1 MRKLFLFAITAILI
15 APNAHAEVGV
25 TGGNG
30 LTYSCMLYSI
40 ADSPLSSFIED
51 TSLGTDTTGCT
62 STKFLHWTRRNLQ
75 NASQVSKLYKEY
87 CTACSSKYRL
97 VETTGTSAGCK
108 VTWTYCQPICAG
120 KPCEGKTSWSAHP
133 NASTNHNQTTCVRGS
148 TPSADKC
155 SFRCTSG
162 YYGTSTLLPGGN
174 VEKTEI
180 TCTRC
185 PSYQRYIN
193 STTGYATTAYGTSIA
208 GSNALIT
215 SCYIPSGIYSGD
227 ETGRFLVTGGNC
239 SYKQSI
245 IVNPP
250 VVGN

>member
-25 TGGNG
+25 TGGDG

-40 ADSPLSSFIED
+40 TDSPLSGFSEN

-75 NASQVSKLYKEY
+75 NASQVSRSYKEY
-87 CTACSSKYRL
+87 CTACSSNYRL

-120 KPCEGKTSWSAHP
+120 KPCEGKTSWSDHP
-133 NASTNHNQTTCVRGS
+133 NASTNHNQTRCVRGS
-148 TPSADKC
+148 TPSADEC
-155 SFRCTSG
+155 RFRCTSG
-162 YYGTSTLLPGGN
+162 YYGTNGLLN
-174 VEKTEI
+174 TTEI

-185 PSYQRYIN
+185 PEYPRYAN
-193 STTGYATTAYGTSIA
+193 SAAENPRPAYGASTA
-208 GSNALIT
+208 GSNSSIT
-215 SCYIPSGIYSGD
+215 SCYIPAGIYSGD

-239 SYKQSI
+239 SYDGSL
-245 IVNPP
+245 IVKPP

>member
-15 APNAHAEVGV
+15 APNARAEVGV
-25 TGGNG
+25 TGGDG
-30 LTYSCMLYSI
+30 LTYSCVFQGTV
-40 ADSPLSSFIED
+40 DSPSSLYDEA
-51 TSLGTDTTGCT
+51 TSLDYPDTTGCT
-62 STKFLHWTRRNLQ
+62 STKFLQWTGRNLQ
-75 NASQVSKLYKEY
+75 NASQISHWYKEY
-87 CTACSSKYRL
+87 CTACSSNYRL
-97 VETTGTSAGCK
+97 VEITDTHGRCE

-120 KPCEGKTSWSAHP
+120 KPCEGKTSWSSHP

-155 SFRCTSG
+155 RFRCTSG
-162 YYGTSTLLPGGN
+162 YYGTNGLLN
-174 VEKTEI
+174 TTEV

-185 PSYQRYIN
+185 PEYPRYAN
-193 STTGYATTAYGTSIA
+193 SAAENPRPAYGTSIA
-208 GSNALIT
+208 GSNSTIT
-215 SCYIPSGIYSGD
+215 SCYIPEGIYSGD

-239 SYKQSI
+239 SHDGSI

>member
-25 TGGNG
+25 TGGDGWN
-30 LTYSCMLYSI
+30 YSCMLYSI
-40 ADSPLSSFIED
+40 SDSPLSGFSED
-51 TSLGTDTTGCT
+51 TSLDGTDTTGCT

-75 NASQVSKLYKEY
+75 NASQVSRSYKEY
-87 CTACSSKYRL
+87 CTACSSNYRL
-97 VETTGTSAGCK
+97 VETTGTSAGCE

-120 KPCEGKTSWSAHP
+120 KPCEGKNSWSSHP
-133 NASTNHNQTTCVRGS
+133 NASTNHNQTICVRGS

-155 SFRCTSG
+155 RFRCDGG
-162 YYGTSTLLPGGN
+162 YYGMNVQGG
-174 VEKTEI
+174 EI
-180 TCTRC
+180 TCKRC
-185 PSYQRYIN
+185 PEYPRYAN
-193 STTGYATTAYGTSIA
+193 SAAENPRPAYGASTA
-208 GSNALIT
+208 GSNSSIT
-215 SCYIPSGIYSGD
+215 SCYIPAGIYSGD

-245 IVNPP
+245 VVNPP

>member
-25 TGGNG
+25 TGGDAW
-30 LTYSCMLYSI
+30 TYSCMLYSI
-40 ADSPLSSFIED
+40 SDSPLSGFSED
-51 TSLGTDTTGCT
+51 TSLDGTDTTGCT

-75 NASQVSKLYKEY
+75 TASQVSRSYKEY

-133 NASTNHNQTTCVRGS
+133 NASTNHNQTMCVRGS

-155 SFRCTSG
+155 SFRCSGG
-162 YYGTSTLLPGGN
+162 YYGMSPLMPGG
-174 VEKTEI
+174 ERTEI

-185 PSYQRYIN
+185 PTYPRYAN
-193 STTGYATTAYGTSIA
+193 STADTPMTAYGASTA
-208 GSNALIT
+208 GSNNTIT
-215 SCYIPSGIYSGD
+215 SCYIPSGRYSGD

-239 SYKQSI
+239 SYKQSAVVI
-245 IVNPP
+245 PP

>member
-25 TGGNG
+25 TGGDG
-30 LTYSCMLYSI
+30 WTYSCMLYSI
-40 ADSPLSSFIED
+40 SDSPSSLFRED
-51 TSLGTDTTGCT
+51 TSLDGTDTTGCT
-62 STKFLHWTRRNLQ
+62 STKFLHWTRRNFQ

-120 KPCEGKTSWSAHP
+120 KPCEGKTSWSVHP
-133 NASTNHNQTTCVRGS
+133 NISTNHNQTICVRGS

-155 SFRCTSG
+155 RFRCTGG
-162 YYGTSTLLPGGN
+162 YYGTNGLLPGLDT
-174 VEKTEI
+174 TEM

-185 PSYQRYIN
+185 PEYPRYM
-193 STTGYATTAYGTSIA
+193 SATAEKPITEYGTSIA
-208 GSNALIT
+208 GSNSSIT
-215 SCYIPSGIYSGD
+215 GCYIPSGRYSGD
-227 ETGRFLVTGGNC
+227 ETGRFQVTGGNC
-239 SYKQSI
+239 SHDGSL
-245 IVNPP
+245 IVKPP

>member
-25 TGGNG
+25 TGGDGWN
-30 LTYSCMLYSI
+30 YSCMLYSI
-40 ADSPLSSFIED
+40 SDSPLSGFSEN

-75 NASQVSKLYKEY
+75 NASQVSRLYKEY
-87 CTACSSKYRL
+87 CTACSSNYRL

-120 KPCEGKTSWSAHP
+120 KPCEGKTTWYPHP

-155 SFRCTSG
+155 RFRCTSG
-162 YYGTSTLLPGGN
+162 YYGTNGLLN
-174 VEKTEI
+174 TTEI

-185 PSYQRYIN
+185 PEYPIYIN
-193 STTGYATTAYGTSIA
+193 SAAENPMTAYGTSIA
-208 GSNALIT
+208 GSNSTIT
-215 SCYIPSGIYSGD
+215 SCYIPEGIYSGD

-239 SYKQSI
+239 SHDEPF
-245 IVNPP
+245 IVTPP

>member
-15 APNAHAEVGV
+15 TPNAHAEVGV
-25 TGGNG
+25 TGGDG
-30 LTYSCMLYSI
+30 WTYSCMLYTIS
-40 ADSPLSSFIED
+40 DSPSSLFRED

-75 NASQVSKLYKEY
+75 NASQISRSYKEY
-87 CTACSSKYRL
+87 CTACNSNYRL

-133 NASTNHNQTTCVRGS
+133 NISTNHNQTICVRGS

-155 SFRCTSG
+155 SFRCDGG
-162 YYGTSTLLPGGN
+162 YYGINVQGG
-174 VEKTEI
+174 EI
-180 TCTRC
+180 TCSRC
-185 PSYQRYIN
+185 PTYPRYAN
-193 STTGYATTAYGTSIA
+193 SAAETPMTAYGASTA

-215 SCYIPSGIYSGD
+215 SCYIPSGRYSGD

-239 SYKQSI
+239 SYKQSAVVI
-245 IVNPP
+245 PP